1 MFEIDRITC
10 SCCYDVLFIQY
21 IDEIREE
28 EYEQIYKKI
37 IVCETGYYCED
48 CVMECEG
55 CNVYI
60 ENIDCD
66 NSNGKCNICFKKS
79 LISST
84 YNNITKT
91 LPVELIDMILCS
103 F

>member
-10 SCCYDVLFIQY
+10 SCCYDILFIQY

-28 EYEQIYKKI
+28 EYEQIYKNI

-60 ENIDCD
+60 ERD
-66 NSNGKCNICFKKS
+66 NCNTCITCFKKS
-79 LISST
+79 LIKST
-84 YNNITKT
+84 CNNITTT
-91 LPVELIDMILCS
+91 LPVELVDILLKT